1 MVCNCYPAPGRKTLQ
16 HLHSSQYIGI
26 GAAEVK
32 RGTESRTDVVPPIL
46 GLRNKTFTEGIR
58 ARDLE
63 FVQHSRSGTHVQSL
77 ESEGVSAEV
86 VDEIAQPT

>member
-1 MVCNCYPAPGRKTLQ
+1 MK
-16 HLHSSQYIGI
+16 
-26 GAAEVK
+26 K
-32 RGTESRTDVVPPIL
+32 GTESHTDVVPPIL
-46 GLRNKTFTEGIR
+46 GLGDKTLTKGIR

-86 VDEIAQPT
+86 VDEIAQPR